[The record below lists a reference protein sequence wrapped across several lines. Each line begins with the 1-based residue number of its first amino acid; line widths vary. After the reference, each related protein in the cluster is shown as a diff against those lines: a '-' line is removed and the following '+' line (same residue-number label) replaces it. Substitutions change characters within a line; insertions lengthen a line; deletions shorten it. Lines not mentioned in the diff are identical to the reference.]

1 VSRSLYPSIFCS
13 TLVLLG
19 AILLRPGTAQELLN
33 LANQVR
39 GQAPDPAYNQG
50 INPGIDPR
58 VARQFDNI
66 PQAPTQP
73 MPVRQPVNW
82 AGGPG
87 PQQGPDTNSNRPFS
101 PPAGSPPPQR
111 LDNALIIA
119 RVGAEVVLASDLMGQ
134 YSNYAAAQAQGAP
147 ESALAPA
154 RKELGD
160 QIRNIADVKILFAEA
175 TKTIPPEAL
184 KDIEKKITDE
194 FDNAKLK
201 EMMQRAKCNS
211 KEELDAKLR
220 EVGTSVERRRKA
232 FYEQSVAM
240 IWLQQQ
246 IKEEE
251 ITYADIFAYYQ
262 NNGAKFDHEA
272 QARWEELTVLFSQ
285 FSSRDDAT
293 AAIVKLGNQIVDR
306 QPFTEVAKAGSQGP
320 TAAKGGLRDWT
331 TKGSLKST
339 ILDEAI
345 FGLPVM
351 QMSHILEDA
360 DGLHIVRVTERK
372 QAYRTPFIEAQVEIR
387 KQLKAE
393 QSKKKT
399 ETYLTKVRQQNPIW
413 TIFDSQGPD
422 GVASGK

>member
-1 VSRSLYPSIFCS
+1 
-13 TLVLLG
+13 
-19 AILLRPGTAQELLN
+19 
-33 LANQVR
+33 
-39 GQAPDPAYNQG
+39 
-50 INPGIDPR
+50 
-58 VARQFDNI
+58 RQFDNI

-87 PQQGPDTNSNRPFS
+87 PQERPDANSTRPFT
-101 PPAGSPPPQR
+101 PPAGSPPAQR

-119 RVGAEVVLASDLMGQ
+119 RVGADVVLASDLVGQ
-134 YSNYAAAQAQGAP
+134 YGNYLAAQAQGAP
-147 ESALAPA
+147 ESVLAPA
-154 RKELGD
+154 RKELQD
-160 QIRNIADVKILFAEA
+160 QIRNIADIKILFAEA

-201 EMMQRAKCNS
+201 EMMKRAQCNT
-211 KEELDAKLR
+211 KEEIEAKLR

-251 ITYADIFAYYQ
+251 ITYGEIFAYYQ
-262 NNGAKFDHEA
+262 NNGTKFDHEA
-272 QARWEELTVLFSQ
+272 QSRWEELTVLFNQ
-285 FSSRDDAT
+285 FSSRDEAK
-293 AAIVKLGNQIVDR
+293 AAIVKLGNEVLNGK
-306 QPFTEVAKAGSQGP
+306 PFAEVAKAGSQGP
-320 TAAKGGLRDWT
+320 TAARGGLRDWT
-331 TKGSLKST
+331 TKGSLKSA
-339 ILDEAI
+339 ILDEVI
-345 FGLPVM
+345 FTLEVM
-351 QMSHILEDA
+351 RMSQIFADA
-360 DGLHIVRVTERK
+360 DGFHIVRVIERK
-372 QAYRTPFIEAQVEIR
+372 EAYRTPFTDAQVDIR

-393 QSKKKT
+393 QIEKKRAA
-399 ETYLTKVRQQNPIW
+399 YLAKVRMQNPIW